1 MGKHLSRARIAI
13 VLFCVAAVAASAL
26 IFSHNTSEKPVTQA
40 EPKGRATTAIP
51 LTTSLPQEVSEEARP
66 SRQVAEASDLS
77 PAEPNI
83 VKPKNV
89 IAPPTSSVSVA
100 PHVVASQ
107 LVPSEPPAPAVPH
120 VLAAAPAPAAPQV
133 LTAPQVPI
141 APSTGREPI
150 ATGPSVER
158 ITEPTPS
165 LKIRN
170 FWFWLGSGVNFQYHK
185 QTIPSIEG
193 QATFNDVQGPTAMI
207 GGGFQGDTF
216 GMDMSYKD
224 TPGQMDSSSTVSVT
238 NGNYHWRT
246 LSVDGLYRMGDN
258 WNLRLGFQH
267 HQLPFMVLD
276 PTSANID
283 IKTNTLTV
291 LTAGFDRQFLL
302 TKDLRTEWMMHYQQ
316 PVLFGSSDGTPM
328 EITPRFTFDGS
339 LGGVYSL
346 TERLRLGLFWYGQ
359 WHQYSFDYG
368 RGSAKFSGDQTL
380 FYSSV
385 EMRLGFEF

>member
-1 MGKHLSRARIAI
+1 
-13 VLFCVAAVAASAL
+13 
-26 IFSHNTSEKPVTQA
+26 
-40 EPKGRATTAIP
+40 
-51 LTTSLPQEVSEEARP
+51 
-66 SRQVAEASDLS
+66 
-77 PAEPNI
+77 
-83 VKPKNV
+83 
-89 IAPPTSSVSVA
+89 
-100 PHVVASQ
+100 
-107 LVPSEPPAPAVPH
+107 VPH